1 MNKEH
6 TKRGGVRLQ
15 LYLLTFTPL
24 LCTILILSLIS
35 VKAVRNGMQNE
46 VMNGLSDMAYGVQ
59 AAYNLVDPGD
69 YSTKD
74 NQLYKGVSNLSDNI
88 DMLDNFTKSSD
99 TEVTVFYQDTR
110 YLTTLTDSKS
120 GDRLVGTTAS
130 KEVCDRVLTG
140 HKNYQSTNVSI
151 EGNPYFGYYI
161 PLTNPSTNEVVGMVF
176 AGKPQAETLQF
187 INQKIRTIVLISI
200 GLLLIAMLLVLYFAR
215 KLSGAIQKAEHMLVT
230 LSSGDLTFEIPDFLL
245 AKRNELGDMARA
257 VQTVQNEIKDVI
269 AQVLATSESLLGTS
283 HQMDDTAKSTAST
296 AQDISMAVDGI
307 AEGATSQAEEV
318 DTATHNIVEIGNEIS
333 AIAEKAANLDEA
345 STQMKQASQT
355 ASENV
360 SLLTQYSRDMVGA
373 IESINQQVL
382 ATNTSAQDIR
392 QAVLAISD
400 IASQTNLL
408 SLNASIEA
416 ARAGEQ
422 GKGFAVVASEISN
435 LAAQSNASSKEIE
448 GIVTKLAQESEKS
461 VEVMNHVK
469 EMIDTQ
475 QKMLSDTAAQ
485 FFKVDEGID
494 LSRTEAQSIKE
505 RSTSCNDS
513 KEGIVDGMSNLSAI
527 SEENAASTQETTAS
541 MEMLSHTID
550 SLAEESKKVH
560 DLVIQLQEKMS
571 FWKVS

>member
-1 MNKEH
+1 
-6 TKRGGVRLQ
+6 
-15 LYLLTFTPL
+15 
-24 LCTILILSLIS
+24 
-35 VKAVRNGMQNE
+35 
-46 VMNGLSDMAYGVQ
+46 MAHGVQ

-140 HKNYQSTNVSI
+140 HKSYQSTNVSI

-200 GLLLIAMLLVLYFAR
+200 GLLLIAMLLVLYFAK
-215 KLSGAIQKAEHMLVT
+215 KLSGAIQKTEHMLVT
-230 LSSGDLTFEIPDFLL
+230 LSSGDLNFEIPDFLL

-550 SLAEESKKVH
+550 SLAEESQKVH